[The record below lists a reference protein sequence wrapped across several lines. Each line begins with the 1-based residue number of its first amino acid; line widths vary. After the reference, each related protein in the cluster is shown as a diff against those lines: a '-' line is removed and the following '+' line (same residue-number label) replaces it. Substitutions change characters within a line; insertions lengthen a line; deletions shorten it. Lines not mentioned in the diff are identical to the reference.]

1 MSKWKYLVG
10 WCPDCGKVAVVPVGE
25 AEARCGCGH
34 DLLYKTACAD
44 AGDVSAAVREIEG
57 KTSGAFDSRPLYSVS
72 LEEEAAAAKATARAL
87 AEDTGDDP
95 FDAMS
100 DLLCMM
106 LGGDCSTCP
115 LGGDGEEDAEEDE
128 LGRGDVREFMFM
140 VVPSPYPI
148 WARGETYEDA
158 LETLREHGGKFA
170 LAGFKAAMD
179 DGDIEFTAIP
189 VDGEGV
195 PFKVAKRGD
204 A

>member
-10 WCPDCGKVAVVPVGE
+10 WCPECGKITVVPGGE
-25 AEARCGCGH
+25 AESRCGCGH
-34 DLLYKTACAD
+34 SLLYKTACAD

-57 KTSGAFDSRPLYSVS
+57 KTEGAFESRPQHPS
-72 LEEEAAAAKATARAL
+72 LDEMAEEAKEAARAL
-87 AEDTGDDP
+87 AEEDGDDP
-95 FDAMS
+95 FDAMG

-115 LGGDGEEDAEEDE
+115 LGGDGEEEAEEDE
-128 LGRGDVREFMFM
+128 LGRGDVREFM

-158 LETLREHGGKFA
+158 LEALREHGGKFA

-179 DGDIEFTAIP
+179 DGDIEFTVIP